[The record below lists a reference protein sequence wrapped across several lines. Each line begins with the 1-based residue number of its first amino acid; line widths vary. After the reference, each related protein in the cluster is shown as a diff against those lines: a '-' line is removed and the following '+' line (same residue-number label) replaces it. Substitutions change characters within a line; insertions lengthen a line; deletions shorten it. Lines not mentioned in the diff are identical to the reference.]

1 MKKTVLYFIAIVGIA
16 AAIAFKPI
24 EKAPIK
30 TDADGITFFKGTFD
44 EALKASAEQGKPIFM
59 DAYTTWCHWCK
70 ELDKKT
76 FSDAEV
82 VAYLNENFIN
92 LKMDMERGEGP
103 KLAQKYNV
111 QGYPTLLF
119 INSKGTTIGNIYGFA
134 TAENFLKD
142 AKAAKASF

>member
-1 MKKTVLYFIAIVGIA
+1 MKKTVLYFIAIVGMVA
-16 AAIAFKPI
+16 AMAFKPTG
-24 EKAPIK
+24 KATINNK
-30 TDADGITFFKGTFD
+30 DGITFFKGTFD

-76 FSDAEV
+76 FSNADV

-92 LKMDMERGEGP
+92 LKMDMEKGEGP

-111 QGYPTLLF
+111 EGYPTLLF
-119 INSKGTTIGNIYGFA
+119 LNSEGTTIGNIYGYT

-142 AKAAKASF
+142 AKAAKAGF